1 MMLGRNWEFMVRSFV
16 FLFLFF
22 PLEPHHEI
30 PTYSTYYPK
39 QSRKEN
45 RKKDR

>member
-1 MMLGRNWEFMVRSFV
+1 MMLGRNWEFMVRSF
-16 FLFLFF
+16 FYFF
-22 PLEPHHEI
+22 MDPPYEI